1 MRTERSIRILPP
13 ELQNQIAAGEVVE
26 RPSSVVK
33 ELVEN
38 SLDAGARTIR
48 VAIDGGGRS
57 LVRVTDDGSGI
68 PADQIDLAL
77 TRHATSKIQALGDLS
92 TISSFGFRGEALPS
106 IASVSRLR
114 IASIPRGGTEGCS
127 VQVEFGLSH
136 GTAPAAVSSGT
147 EVDVRELF
155 ANVPARLK
163 FLKSPATE
171 TRRCQEVIQR
181 FALAHPDVDFEL
193 TVGGRQ
199 ALRFLRGQDLLLRLG
214 LIWPEEL
221 THAMQPVEARA
232 DGLEL
237 TGLVGSPETAQ
248 LRPDRILL
256 YVNRRPVLDRILLKA
271 VREGYSGRLL
281 SREYPQAVLFLEID
295 PSIVDVNVHPA
306 KSEVRFQDESAVFS
320 LVRSGV
326 MKAIGTQFSESA
338 LPRRDADLFR
348 PARLPFDAPTAPA
361 RTYAFAEESTRWELR
376 ETGIPTPADP
386 APPTSGPEV
395 RPAPHLAA
403 ATGHDYLGQIAET
416 YLLLRSPGG
425 LLIID
430 QHAAHER
437 ILYEQF
443 TKGPVASAHLALP
456 LEVPLHPSQR
466 EPLQRMWKQLHSLG
480 FSLETPDQGTL
491 MVRAVPAPL
500 PPGQAKE
507 LLLSA
512 LSGQSGDLEELWR
525 MMACRSAVKAGE
537 PLSDDEALSLVAL
550 WRECP
555 RREHCPH
562 GRPTTVTLAPRE
574 LERLFKRGR

>member
-1 MRTERSIRILPP
+1 MTTERSIRILPP

-38 SLDAGARTIR
+38 SLDAGARTVR

-57 LVRVTDDGSGI
+57 LVRVTDDGFGI
-68 PADQIDLAL
+68 PAEQIELAL
-77 TRHATSKIQALGDLS
+77 TRHATSKIQGLGDLS
-92 TISSFGFRGEALPS
+92 AISSFGFRGEALPS

-114 IASIPRGGTEGCS
+114 ISSIPRGAAEGCS
-127 VQVEFGLSH
+127 VEVEFGISH
-136 GTAPAAVSSGT
+136 GPAPAAVSSGT
-147 EVDVRELF
+147 EVEVRDLF

-171 TRRCQEVIQR
+171 TRRCQEVLQR
-181 FALAHPDVDFEL
+181 FALAHPEVDFEL
-193 TVGGRQ
+193 GVGGRQ

-221 THAMQPVEARA
+221 TKSMRQVHARSE
-232 DGLEL
+232 GLEL
-237 TGLVGSPETAQ
+237 TGLVGAPETAQ

-256 YVNRRPVLDRILLKA
+256 YVNRRPVLDRVLLRA

-295 PSIVDVNVHPA
+295 PSTVDVNVHPA

-326 MKAIGTQFSESA
+326 MNAIGSQASEAA
-338 LPRRDADLFR
+338 LPRRDADLTR
-348 PARLPFDAPTAPA
+348 PAWLPLESPAAPPMTSS
-361 RTYAFAEESTRWELR
+361 FAEEPARWELR
-376 ETGIPTPADP
+376 ETGLPSPPDP
-386 APPTSGPEV
+386 APPISRPEV
-395 RPAPHLAA
+395 RPAVQSAD
-403 ATGHDYLGQIAET
+403 GHEYLGQVAET

-425 LLIID
+425 LVIVD

-443 TKGPVASAHLALP
+443 TKGPAASAPLALP
-456 LEVPLHPSQR
+456 MEVPLHPSQR

-491 MVRAVPAPL
+491 LVRAVPGPL
-500 PPGQAKE
+500 PPGQARE

-537 PLSDDEALSLVAL
+537 PLSDDEALSLIAL
-550 WRECP
+550 WGECP